1 MPRRSVVV
9 STTDPRKTS
18 APSLRMEI
26 TDARLMG
33 TSRMMLLGGSLIVAE
48 LAEPTASLIVPST
61 ISYLGMPAAKSS
73 RPST

>member
-1 MPRRSVVV
+1 
-9 STTDPRKTS
+9 
-18 APSLRMEI
+18 MEI

-33 TSRMMLLGGSLIVAE
+33 TSRMTLLGGSLIVAA